1 MKSKSFL
8 FAVCASVMLVSS
20 AASQEVAFVIRHAE
34 KEPAGKDPALTAAGR
49 SMAKD
54 WSRMLKGSG
63 VEIVI
68 NTDARRS
75 RETGKIIASELGVEQ
90 AEVSMAD
97 IAGLFD
103 LLTFDH
109 DDQNVLIIAHTETI
123 PTILSRM
130 GVRHKVD
137 IATDDYRNLFLV
149 TSTAKDEKSLV
160 KLRLP

>member
-20 AASQEVAFVIRHAE
+20 ASSQEVAFVIRHAE
-34 KEPAGKDPALTAAGR
+34 KESVGKDPALTVAGR
-49 SMAKD
+49 GRAQD
-54 WSRMLKGSG
+54 WSKMLKESG

-103 LLTFDH
+103 LLTFDY

-137 IATDDYRNLFLV
+137 IAKDDYRNLFLV
-149 TSTAKDEKSLV
+149 TSTAKDERSLV